1 MDLTDICPLGEPP
14 GHSSQELARV
24 SPTLRGILHAPDYA
38 KVGVLQPQIGPLA
51 ISEVSFFINDQKRD

>member
-24 SPTLRGILHAPDYA
+24 SLTLRGILQAPDYA
-38 KVGVLQPQIGPLA
+38 KVGVLQP
-51 ISEVSFFINDQKRD
+51 